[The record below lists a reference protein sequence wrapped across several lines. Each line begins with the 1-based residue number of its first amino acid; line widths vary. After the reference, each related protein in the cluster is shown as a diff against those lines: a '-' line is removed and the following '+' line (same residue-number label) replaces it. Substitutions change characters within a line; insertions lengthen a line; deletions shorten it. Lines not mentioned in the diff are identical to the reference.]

1 MNLYGKN
8 YYALLCHSGATKD
21 DAIICGVYA
30 TKKEAEEVYG
40 EIKDCVCKHT
50 IKRCSVN
57 IVTH

>member
-21 DAIICGVYA
+21 DSIICGVYA
-30 TKKEAEEVYG
+30 TKKEAQDADKGVG
-40 EIKDCVCKHT
+40 DCPCKHT

-57 IVTH
+57 IVTY